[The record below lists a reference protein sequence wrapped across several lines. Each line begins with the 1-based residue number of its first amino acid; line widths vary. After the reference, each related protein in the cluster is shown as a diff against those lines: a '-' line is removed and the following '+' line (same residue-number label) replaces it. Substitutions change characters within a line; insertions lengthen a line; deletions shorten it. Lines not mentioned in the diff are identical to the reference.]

1 MVEITEKEFK
11 QLTEY
16 VKKNY
21 GINLKTEKKVLV
33 MGRLQGVLLDAG
45 CNSFT
50 EYFEYV
56 LADRTGQA
64 VITLIDKI
72 STNHTFFMRE
82 SGHFDFLRDHVLPGL
97 KESVHEKDLRIW
109 CAASSTGEEAYT
121 LAMLLDEYLGP
132 EKSWWDK
139 KILATDIS
147 QSALETAVRGIYSDE
162 RITPLPV
169 HWKQN
174 YFRRYDEENWI
185 VEERI
190 RNEIIF
196 RKFNLM
202 ESFFPFKKKFHVIFC
217 RNVMI
222 YFDNETRDL
231 LVDKFYSHLEP
242 GGYLFIGHSETINRV
257 RSEFQYIM
265 PAVYRKN

>member
-82 SGHFDFLRDHVLPGL
+82 SGHFDFLRDRVLPGL

-109 CAASSTGEEAYT
+109 CAAASTGEEAYT

-174 YFRRYDEENWI
+174 YFRRYDEGNWI
-185 VEERI
+185 VEGRI

-202 ESFFPFKKKFHVIFC
+202 ESFFPFKKKFHVIFR

-231 LVDKFYSHLEP
+231 LVDKFYSHLES
-242 GGYLFIGHSETINRV
+242 GGYLFIGHSETINRE
-257 RSEFQYIM
+257 RSGFQYIM